1 MAAHT
6 LAVWPDWETATPR
19 SRALFERANRVLPGG
34 VNSPVR
40 GTSSFRPYP
49 IYLERGEGA
58 EVVDVD
64 GNRFVDLIMGLG
76 PVILGHDEPH
86 VAAAIAAQARQGSVF
101 ATCSPLEVEVA
112 ETFCAMVPTADM
124 VRFTSSGTEST
135 MHAMRLAR
143 GFTGKP
149 KILKFEGHFH
159 GNHDGVLVSV
169 TPPLADVGPADD
181 PRRIPVGAGIPPEHY
196 EHTLVAVWNDL
207 EAAERVIRTHR
218 DELAA
223 VILEPVMANKGF
235 IAPEPGYLQG
245 LREITR
251 ANGVL
256 LILDEVITGF
266 RFAPGGAQQAFD
278 VAPDLS
284 TFAKA
289 MANGA
294 TIGAFAGR
302 GDIMALLADSRVRH
316 AGTYNAA
323 LVPLAAARATLAC
336 LNADGQAAYG
346 VLDARGQQ
354 LVDGLRRVIAAT
366 GEQAIVQGH
375 GSMLQLY
382 FTPDERIVDYRT
394 TAHVDHDRFMA
405 FAHEMIKR
413 GVMVHPDPFEHWFLS
428 TAHTEAHIDT
438 VLEAA
443 EDSMRALPALRPGA

>member
-1 MAAHT
+1 MVADTRTGWAS
-6 LAVWPDWETATPR
+6 WEAATPG
-19 SRALFERANRVLPGG
+19 SAALFERAQRVLPGG

-49 IYLERGEGA
+49 VYLARGDGA
-58 EVVDVD
+58 HVVDVD
-64 GNRFVDLIMGLG
+64 GNRFVDVIMGLG
-76 PVILGHDEPH
+76 PVVLGHNDPAV
-86 VAAAIAAQARQGSVF
+86 VAAVAEQVANGSIF
-101 ATCSPLEVEVA
+101 ATCTPLEVEVA
-112 ETFCAMVPTADM
+112 ETFVRMVPSVDL

-143 GFTGKP
+143 GYTGKN

-159 GNHDGVLVSV
+159 GNHDAVLVSV
-169 TPPLADVGPADD
+169 TPPIEAAGRVDD
-181 PRRIPVGAGIPPEHY
+181 PARLPVGRGIPPAHY

-207 EAAERVIRTHR
+207 AAVERVIRAHR
-218 DELAA
+218 DDLAA

-235 IAPEPGYLQG
+235 IAPEEGYLQG

-266 RFAPGGAQQAFD
+266 RFAPGGAQEYYGID
-278 VAPDLS
+278 PDLS

-294 TIGAFAGR
+294 TIGAFGGR
-302 GDIMALLADSRVRH
+302 RDIMDLLGTGEVRH

-323 LVPLAAARATLAC
+323 LVPLAAARATLAR
-336 LNADGQAAYG
+336 LGANDHEAYRI
-346 VLDARGQQ
+346 LEARGRQ
-354 LVDGLRRVIAAT
+354 LIDGLRTAIAAV
-366 GEQAIVQGH
+366 GERAIVQGTA
-375 GSMLQLY
+375 SMLQLY
-382 FTPDERIVDYRT
+382 FTPDEQIRSYRET
-394 TAHVDHDRFMA
+394 VNVDHDRFMQ

-428 TAHTEAHIDT
+428 TAHSEADIDR
-438 VLEAA
+438 VLNAA
-443 EDSMRALPALRPGA
+443 EDSLRGLPRD

>member
-1 MAAHT
+1 MAVEAAQT
-6 LAVWPDWETATPR
+6 WASWEATTPR
-19 SRALFERANRVLPGG
+19 SKELFDRAQRVLPGG

-58 EVVDVD
+58 HVIDVD
-64 GNRFVDLIMGLG
+64 GNRYIDVIMGLG
-76 PVILGHDEPH
+76 PVVLGHNEPSV
-86 VAAAIAAQARQGSVF
+86 VAAVAEQVAQGSIF
-101 ATCSPLEVEVA
+101 ATCSQLEVEVA
-112 ETFCAMVPTADM
+112 ETFCGMVPSADM

-135 MHAMRLAR
+135 MHAIRLAR

-169 TPPLADVGPADD
+169 TPPLDQVGPASD
-181 PRRIPVGAGIPPEHY
+181 PTRLPVGLGIPPENY

-207 EAAERVIRTHR
+207 DAAEAMIRAHR

-235 IAPEPGYLQG
+235 IPPREGYLAG

-251 ANGVL
+251 ANDVL
-256 LILDEVITGF
+256 LIFDEVITGF
-266 RFAPGGAQQAFD
+266 RFAPGGAGEYYGVQ
-278 VAPDLS
+278 PDLA

-294 TIGAFAGR
+294 SIGAFAGR
-302 GDIMALLADSRVRH
+302 RDIMALLGTAVVRH

-323 LVPLAAARATLAC
+323 LVPLAATKATLTC
-336 LNADGQAAYG
+336 LTENHNAAYAT
-346 VLDARGQQ
+346 LEARGNQ
-354 LVDGLRRVIAAT
+354 LIEGLRGVIEAT
-366 GEQAIVQGH
+366 GERAIVQGSA
-375 GSMLQLY
+375 SMLQLY
-382 FTPDERIVDYRT
+382 FTPDAEIRDYRD
-394 TAHVDHDRFMA
+394 TANVDHERFMD

-428 TAHTEAHIDT
+428 TAHTEADIDL
-438 VLEAA
+438 VLQAA
-443 EDSMRALPALRPGA
+443 EDSIRVLPRQ

>member
-1 MAAHT
+1 MT
-6 LAVWPDWETATPR
+6 VEAVESWSSWEAATPR
-19 SRALFERANRVLPGG
+19 SKELFDRAQRVLPGG

-58 EVVDVD
+58 HVVDVD
-64 GNRFVDLIMGLG
+64 GNRYIDVIMGLG
-76 PVILGHDEPH
+76 PVVLGHNEPT
-86 VAAAIAAQARQGSVF
+86 VVAAIAEQAARGSIF
-101 ATCSPLEVEVA
+101 ATCGPLEVEVA
-112 ETFCAMVPTADM
+112 ETFCQMVPSADL
-124 VRFTSSGTEST
+124 VRFTSTGTEST
-135 MHAMRLAR
+135 MHAIRLAR

-169 TPPLADVGPADD
+169 TPPLAEVGPSNA
-181 PRRIPVGAGIPPEHY
+181 PSRLPVGRGIPPEHY

-207 EAAERVIRTHR
+207 DAAEAMIRAHR
-218 DELAA
+218 NELAA

-235 IAPEPGYLQG
+235 IAPRDGYLQG

-251 ANGVL
+251 ANDVL

-266 RFAPGGAQQAFD
+266 RFAPGGAQEYFG
-278 VAPDLS
+278 VEPDLS

-294 TIGAFAGR
+294 SIGAFAGR
-302 GDIMALLADSRVRH
+302 RDIMDLLGTAVVRH

-323 LVPLAAARATLAC
+323 LVPLAATKATLAR
-336 LNADGQAAYG
+336 LTQDNNAAYAT
-346 VLDARGQQ
+346 LEERGRQ
-354 LVDGLRRVIAAT
+354 LIDGLRTVIAAT
-366 GEQAIVQGH
+366 GERAIVQGSA
-375 GSMLQLY
+375 SMLQLY
-382 FTPDERIVDYRT
+382 FTPDAAINDYRE
-394 TAHVDHDRFMA
+394 TANVDHDRFMD

-428 TAHTEAHIDT
+428 TAHTEADIDR
-438 VLEAA
+438 VLGAA
-443 EDSMRALPALRPGA
+443 EDSIRALPRQ